1 MTFTATAASRK
12 TAAQAMLF
20 MAVFSVVCH
29 WAIVPLAAWNHNLL
43 LVIVAALAPMA
54 LIAVLRATGK
64 IPAVKIES
72 ASRRKSIITLVV
84 RTAVVTFL
92 IWNHLWLVAV
102 VAVVVMSFLRTK
114 VTVKK

>member
-1 MTFTATAASRK
+1 MAFTATAASRK

-20 MAVFSVVCH
+20 MAVFSIACH
-29 WAIVPLAAWNHNLL
+29 WVIVPLAAWNHNLL

-54 LIAVLRATGK
+54 LIAVLRSTRK

-72 ASRRKSIITLVV
+72 ASRRKSIVTLVA

-92 IWNHLWLVAV
+92 LWNHLWLVAV
-102 VAVVVMSFLRTK
+102 AAIIVMSILRTK